1 MHSAAISH
9 NAKSASLL
17 VQYGASVDK
26 LNRDG
31 LTPLEAALQSC
42 SNMGIE
48 PTAAISELLLGAGA
62 KRTPQMKKFVA
73 RIGTDFEF
81 HRSNYNPDS
90 AEETSK
96 ALTKLYELFDVTPA
110 PPRQMHDGKSPIHPK
125 AKTWQQQHQ
134 ELWQLLVPSSGN
146 AETIQGEVI
155 RISGKIS
162 HEIEGNG
169 GCNWDKDFARM
180 ADAFLTLVGTGKA
193 LAPAELKELQ
203 SIVRDLEEQNAETR
217 RIAELAV
224 KWVIQNPDPVKLTG
238 AQTYKR

>member
-1 MHSAAISH
+1 MQAQT
-9 NAKSASLL
+9 NASDEK
-17 VQYGASVDK
+17 VRGQDR
-26 LNRDG
+26 NR
-31 LTPLEAALQSC
+31 
-42 SNMGIE
+42 
-48 PTAAISELLLGAGA
+48 
-62 KRTPQMKKFVA
+62 
-73 RIGTDFEF
+73 FEF

-125 AKTWQQQHQ
+125 AKTWQKQHQ

-169 GCNWDKDFARM
+169 GCNSDKDFARM
-180 ADAFLTLVGTGKA
+180 ADAFLDTCRNLQNF
-193 LAPAELKELQ
+193 LPSELKELQ
-203 SIVRDLEEQNAETR
+203 SLSEILKSKTQR
-217 RIAELAV
+217 RV
-224 KWVIQNPDPVKLTG
+224 GSPSRQSNG
-238 AQTYKR
+238 